1 MVKADRR
8 EEIKT
13 IFRTK
18 GEIKLKELE
27 ERFPDCSSMTL
38 RRDIKYLEEQGLVR
52 RTRGGAVAMSN
63 IMLVTEDDYQKRAMY
78 NTKKKIEIAKKA
90 VKIFQRG
97 CSIYVDAGSTMMF
110 LAREIP
116 DEYCSIVTSGVNIA
130 MELMK
135 KSVPIITLIGGELNR
150 NTMTV
155 AGVESAQYIS
165 SINIDNDF
173 MATSG
178 FTQNSGM
185 TCGTYTECGIKRE
198 VLKRARKKV
207 VMMDSTKYGKNMPV
221 TFANLEDIDIFV
233 TDDDICEEAAKLIT
247 DSGAVLL

>member
-1 MVKADRR
+1 
-8 EEIKT
+8 
-13 IFRTK
+13 
-18 GEIKLKELE
+18 
-27 ERFPDCSSMTL
+27 
-38 RRDIKYLEEQGLVR
+38 
-52 RTRGGAVAMSN
+52 
-63 IMLVTEDDYQKRAMY
+63 
-78 NTKKKIEIAKKA
+78 
-90 VKIFQRG
+90 
-97 CSIYVDAGSTMMF
+97 
-110 LAREIP
+110 
-116 DEYCSIVTSGVNIA
+116 

-150 NTMTV
+150 NSMSV
-155 AGVESAQYIS
+155 AGVDSAEFIS
-165 SINIDNDF
+165 SINIDIAF

-207 VMMDSTKYGKNMPV
+207 VMMDSTKYGKNMPF
-221 TFANLEDIDIFV
+221 TFANLEDIDVFV